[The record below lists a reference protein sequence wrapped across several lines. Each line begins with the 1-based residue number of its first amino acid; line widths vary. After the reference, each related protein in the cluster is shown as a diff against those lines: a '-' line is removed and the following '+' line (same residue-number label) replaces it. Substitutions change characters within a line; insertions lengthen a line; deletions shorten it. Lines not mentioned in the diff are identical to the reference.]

1 MGMMADKL
9 KTLLAILFFLAALTL
24 PLIGLAVG
32 WIRWDLLT
40 GFLIMVVIFLFF
52 NVLGV
57 ATLLWV
63 KNLSWITVSLPYV
76 FSALYGF
83 LPDTIP
89 FSLDDAAVTSLG
101 AIFTFGFSLRK
112 NPDTPK
118 WVFIP
123 LIASGFYAL
132 LGGTIPGGFDEAIVD
147 ILALV
152 IALIGTRRRAE
163 TQLLDED
170 EKDSTID

>member
-1 MGMMADKL
+1 
-9 KTLLAILFFLAALTL
+9 
-24 PLIGLAVG
+24 
-32 WIRWDLLT
+32 
-40 GFLIMVVIFLFF
+40 LIMIVVFLFF
-52 NVLGV
+52 IVLGV
-57 ATLLWV
+57 ATLIWV
-63 KNLSWITVSLPYV
+63 KNLSWVSVSLPYV

-83 LPDTIP
+83 LPDTLP

-101 AIFTFGFSLRK
+101 AVFSYGLSLRK

-123 LIASGFYAL
+123 LIASGLYAL

-152 IALIGTRRRAE
+152 IALIGTRRGIKKEIAQVKSNRDGV
-163 TQLLDED
+163 L
-170 EKDSTID
+170 